1 MLVTLT
7 RFLKSNSLFCI
18 NIAILVLLLWGLL
31 QTYGAKYV
39 PQIGIYVLVFAGVYL
54 LLKQRFSTSEW
65 QLKEHNVDRKWLVRS
80 IDALILF
87 TVLFQ
92 LVHYYMMGNVPVIKA
107 MLSTDYYRIAQIR
120 QDIKKVDSSL
130 INYAASFLLKAI
142 IPFLLFL
149 LYSFD
154 KKRFWIY
161 FLVSAFYALALMQKA
176 FIVSILIPLIIHL
189 LLSRKWWRALFFVGT
204 FMLGIILLVLTTN
217 PTLRPAP
224 FDCGTCENS
233 APEKDK
239 QDNRIASTKVA
250 DGLYHRVFI
259 TTGEMVGNWFFY
271 VPDSIPYA
279 NGSGYRLGAKML
291 GKEYKDYSRLIYD
304 KEYPLE
310 AGMGFDG
317 TATTA
322 YFMYDYANFG
332 NWGLAIAGIY
342 LAVFLVFV
350 NLLFKNDFNN
360 MLSLNV
366 LYLLWLSS
374 APFTSTLFS
383 GGWVLMLL
391 LYWLYK
397 PLIHTFKP
405 LLLAEK
411 TV

>member
-1 MLVTLT
+1 
-7 RFLKSNSLFCI
+7 
-18 NIAILVLLLWGLL
+18 
-31 QTYGAKYV
+31 
-39 PQIGIYVLVFAGVYL
+39 
-54 LLKQRFSTSEW
+54 
-65 QLKEHNVDRKWLVRS
+65 
-80 IDALILF
+80 
-87 TVLFQ
+87 
-92 LVHYYMMGNVPVIKA
+92 
-107 MLSTDYYRIAQIR
+107 MLSADYYRIAQIR

-130 INYAASFLLKAI
+130 INYSASFLLKAI

-161 FLVSAFYALALMQKA
+161 FLVSTFYALALMQKA

>member
-31 QTYGAKYV
+31 QTYGAQYV
-39 PQIGIYVLVFAGVYL
+39 PKIGIYVLVFAGVYL
-54 LLKQRFSTSEW
+54 LIKQRFSKSDW
-65 QLKEHNVDRKWLVRS
+65 QLKELKIDRKWLVRS

-92 LVHYYMMGNVPVIKA
+92 LLHYYMMGNVPVIKA
-107 MLSTDYYRIAQIR
+107 MLSTDYYHITQIR

-130 INYAASFLLKAI
+130 INYGASFLLKAV

-154 KKRFWIY
+154 KKRFWIC
-161 FLVSAFYALALMQKA
+161 FFVSAFYALALMQKA
-176 FIVSILIPLIIHL
+176 LIVTVLMPLIIHL
-189 LLSRKWWRALFFVGT
+189 LLNRKWWRALFFVGT
-204 FMLGIILLVLTTN
+204 FMAGIVLLFITTN

-239 QDNRIASTKVA
+239 NDKRVASTKVA

-279 NGSGYRLGAKML
+279 NGSGYRLGAKL
-291 GKEYKDYSRLIYD
+291 SGKEYKDYSRLIYD
-304 KEYPLE
+304 KVYHAE
-310 AGMGFDG
+310 AEMGFDG

-322 YFMYDYANFG
+322 HFMYDYANFG
-332 NWGLAIAGIY
+332 NWGLAIAGFY
-342 LAVFLVFV
+342 LAVFLVLV
-350 NLLFKNDFNN
+350 NLLFKDDFNN

-391 LYWLYK
+391 LYWFYK

-405 LLLAEK
+405 LPLAEK
-411 TV
+411 TA